1 MDQVLMMED
10 IVHRHSDL
18 FGDLLEK
25 FKVRFTIG
33 FLLQAQ
39 KSHRTKPPYRGG
51 QGNDAKRVDA
61 VLVHELSDLRPAAFF
76 GKIENEDRLLGLP
89 DQSGGT
95 LFDRPFMA
103 THEISRHVRLNGVQ
117 SHRVS
122 NRIVQRQGNKIH
134 MDDSRQALGKVS
146 KEFVEIAVRGDR
158 LCDF

>member
-1 MDQVLMMED
+1 M
-10 IVHRHSDL
+10 
-18 FGDLLEK
+18 
-25 FKVRFTIG
+25 VRGTTQNEF
-33 FLLQAQ
+33 
-39 KSHRTKPPYRGG
+39 
-51 QGNDAKRVDA
+51 DA
-61 VLVHELSDLRPAAFF
+61 VLIHELSDLRPAAFF

-95 LFDRPFMA
+95 LSTGSFMA